1 MFAQPSVKELIQA
14 PAPDPG
20 DIKAWYN
27 GYTIGGITIYNPWSI
42 MSCISE
48 GGTLAPYWVNT
59 GSDTQ
64 LRNLLK
70 HNGHLVPQIEQ
81 LLAQDMIEVDLS
93 PYINMMDMD
102 ADLKFWSLMLAAGY
116 VTLAGA
122 MPTISSTIC
131 SCWVRIP
138 NAEIR
143 AVYEGLIIG
152 WFGDQVGGFTSY
164 KHMVRSLFRGEVE
177 LFSET
182 LSSYL
187 TEATSCRN
195 TGINKAEQYY
205 SGFMAGLLIVIQ
217 KDFAIHSEAESG
229 EGYADMLAIPR
240 AERGKV
246 AVVFEYKVAH
256 SKEGLADKVQAA
268 LDQIDKKGYIMRMKS
283 YQHITAVLKV
293 GIAFHGKAVLVRSQ
307 IAHLS

>member
-1 MFAQPSVKELIQA
+1 
-14 PAPDPG
+14 
-20 DIKAWYN
+20 
-27 GYTIGGITIYNPWSI
+27 
-42 MSCISE
+42 
-48 GGTLAPYWVNT
+48 PYWVNT
-59 GSDTQ
+59 GSDTL

-102 ADLKFWSLMLAAGY
+102 ADLKFWSLMMAAGY

-164 KHMVRSLFRGEVE
+164 KNMIKSLFRGEAE
-177 LFSET
+177 LFAEA
-182 LSSYL
+182 LNGYL

-195 TGINKAEQYY
+195 TGLSKAEQYY

-217 KDFAIHSEAESG
+217 KDFAIHSETESG
-229 EGYADMLAIPR
+229 ASYADMLAIPR
-240 AERGKV
+240 AACGKV

-256 SKEGLADKVQAA
+256 SKEALAGKVQEA
-268 LDQIDKKGYIMRMKS
+268 LDQIDKQGYIMRVKT
-283 YQHITAVLKV
+283 YQHITAVMKV
-293 GIAFHGKAVLVRSQ
+293 GIAFHGKEVLVESKIVQ
-307 IAHLS
+307 LGYPQQNTSG